1 MLFLLATPEYNNVQS
16 NTTKVRVH
24 LRSGVAEIFEQHQD
38 LMGKIDNNIVEIET
52 NFENKI
58 EKIWFVLQDAVFI
71 VSNQKAGASKTAFEN
86 TGTGVYVYAKRV
98 KEINSS
104 LSIEDLTKQYDQKF
118 ILFEAEKQSLL
129 DQNLNLSDQTNNSK
143 YGLLK
148 EELEFLKKVM
158 AVVKEFKT

>member
-38 LMGKIDNNIVEIET
+38 LMGKIDNDIVEIET
-52 NFENKI
+52 NFENRL

-71 VSNQKAGASKTAFEN
+71 VSNQKTSNGNSAFDN

-98 KEINSS
+98 KEINAAVS
-104 LSIEDLTKQYDQKF
+104 LEEVSKQYEQK
-118 ILFEAEKQSLL
+118 LTLLEAEKQKLAE
-129 DQNLNLSDQTNNSK
+129 QNIEIAEQLSNAK
-143 YGLLK
+143 VLVLK
-148 EELEFLKKVM
+148 DEVEFFKKVIS
-158 AVVKEFKT
+158 VIKNFKS